1 MLAAERGQRVKASAA
16 IVVRRPPRARDPI
29 ALLESLE
36 RRVKRSVI
44 DQERVPG
51 PRLDRERDAVAM
63 MRSKC
68 EHTEDE
74 EIQRSLEERISRRVV
89 SSGHSTGVLNPSSR
103 MSTRRNCHRCEAA
116 HGGGDPPGLA
126 TKFAKR

>member
-1 MLAAERGQRVKASAA
+1 MLAAERGQRVKARAA
-16 IVVRRPPRARDPI
+16 IVVRGPPCAFDPV
-29 ALLESLE
+29 ALLQSLE
-36 RRVKRSVI
+36 RRVQGPVVDEECVS
-44 DQERVPG
+44 G

-89 SSGHSTGVLNPSSR
+89 SSGHSTGVLRPSSR
-103 MSTRRNCHRCEAA
+103 MSTRRNYHRCETA
-116 HGGGDPPGLA
+116 HSGCNPPVLA
-126 TKFAKR
+126 MEYAKR